1 MGVQPRHRPLVDD
14 VRQPVTRPTANVLD
28 VAERRLVRL
37 GLDIH
42 DGPVQDVAALVA
54 DVDLVRERLEETAPA
69 AAAALADVED
79 RLRVLHQELRD
90 LAQSLESRALVERD
104 LRETLEREATVFR
117 GRTSIA
123 LDVTVSGDLE
133 ELTASQRTAVAR
145 IVQEAMSN
153 IREHSRATAARVEVE
168 AGDEEIRVS
177 IWDDGVGFNPGRA
190 RPTSRNGRL
199 GLLGMHERVRLLN
212 GKLEIETA
220 PGGPTSITACV
231 PRWRPGSNR

>member
-1 MGVQPRHRPLVDD
+1 
-14 VRQPVTRPTANVLD
+14 VTRPAANVLD

-104 LRETLEREATVFR
+104 LREILEREATVFR

-133 ELTASQRTAVAR
+133 GLTASQRTAVAR

>member
-1 MGVQPRHRPLVDD
+1 
-14 VRQPVTRPTANVLD
+14 VTRPAATVLD

-133 ELTASQRTAVAR
+133 GLTASQRTAVAR

-220 PGGPTSITACV
+220 PGGPASITACV

>member
-1 MGVQPRHRPLVDD
+1 
-14 VRQPVTRPTANVLD
+14 VTRPAANVLD

-90 LAQSLESRALVERD
+90 LAQSLESRARVERAH
-104 LRETLEREATVFR
+104 RETLEREATVFR

-133 ELTASQRTAVAR
+133 GLTASQRTAVAR

-153 IREHSRATAARVEVE
+153 IREHSRATAARVAVE

>member
-1 MGVQPRHRPLVDD
+1 
-14 VRQPVTRPTANVLD
+14 VTRPTANVLD

-54 DVDLVRERLEETAPA
+54 DVDLVRARLEETAPA

-123 LDVTVSGDLE
+123 LDVNVSGDLE
-133 ELTASQRTAVAR
+133 GLTASQRTAVAR
-145 IVQEAMSN
+145 IVQEGMSN
-153 IREHSRATAARVEVE
+153 IREHSRASAARVEVE
-168 AGDEEIRVS
+168 AGHEEIRVS

-212 GKLEIETA
+212 GELEIETA